1 MVLWSFVSLSQFWL
15 SGRSSFLATRYV
27 ARRAQ
32 RVVLAPYRRPEQ
44 DVFSDSCKVVSSQM
58 SSCTCRTSTRS
69 LNVSGTSHV
78 PPQHANRWRYS
89 SYTPYVVLG
98 VELHGGNCRS
108 FHCYRYLAPSWCQ
121 RQGWLALSFPD
132 RGWSNPRHRHRIV
145 LHDATESNAD
155 EGMVQTKRMVL

>member
-1 MVLWSFVSLSQFWL
+1 MVLWSIVSASQFWIKDR
-15 SGRSSFLATRYV
+15 GSFLATRCLLGFM
-27 ARRAQ
+27 Q
-32 RVVLAPYRRPEQ
+32 GGFIP
-44 DVFSDSCKVVSSQM
+44 DVILYLSYFYTKSEREWYWSC
-58 SSCTCRTSTRS
+58 
-69 LNVSGTSHV
+69 
-78 PPQHANRWRYS
+78 PPQHADRWQYS